1 MKNQICSSSNMSLCD
16 IETGK
21 KVQVVKIVGQNT
33 LKRRVL
39 DMGLVP
45 GTMVSVERKAPFNDP
60 VSVWFRGYE
69 LSLRQNEA
77 EAVLVKPLGCSGCTA
92 CGRGR

>member
-1 MKNQICSSSNMSLCD
+1 MKSQIGSASNMRLCD

-21 KVQVVKIVGQNT
+21 KVQVVKIIGQNI

-69 LSLRQNEA
+69 LSLRHHEA

-92 CGRGR
+92 CEGGC